1 MPTTRRWLVQP
12 EFLVERNP
20 ERCIQCEACVRQ
32 CANDAHEF
40 DDDDQCVYS
49 DSTRCVGCHRCATLC
64 PTNAIA
70 IKQVELEFRPHGNWT
85 AAALRN
91 IYKQAEDGGVLL
103 SGMGNDQPFPVYW
116 DRLLLNAS
124 LSAYGLRY
132 GERQT
137 MTIIDEKTL
146 KPTVLSRMEY
156 GDYWALLPGAGL
168 GWQVARHVKLN
179 LEVHVPLADFADV
192 GKVWLVM
199 YGVRAFGR
207 ETFFDLSF
215 VLPVYP
221 GLGNIIKYIPLGIP
235 LASVGLQW

>member
-1 MPTTRRWLVQP
+1 MPRARGRFRWTISDLLINHLDYGIGERVQLGVQALLP
-12 EFLVERNP
+12 VIYVGFFPQLKL
-20 ERCIQCEACVRQ
+20 
-32 CANDAHEF
+32 
-40 DDDDQCVYS
+40 
-49 DSTRCVGCHRCATLC
+49 STRLGDELHGAVLVHGGLFW
-64 PTNAIA
+64 PY
-70 IKQVELEFRPHGNWT
+70 VEPEMLSNQFSGRF
-85 AAALRN
+85 LL
-91 IYKQAEDGGVLL
+91 YGGGLL
-103 SGMGNDQPFPVYW
+103 LTKCYR
-116 DRLLLNAS
+116 RLLVNAS

-137 MTIIDEKTL
+137 LTIIDEKTFQ
-146 KPTVLSRMEY
+146 PRVLSRMEY

-192 GKVWLVM
+192 GKVWVVM

-221 GLGNIIKYIPLGIP
+221 GLGDVIKYIPLGIP